1 MKSIVIDR
9 EYGSGGREVAKILAE
24 KLGIPF
30 YDGELLVLAGQQQGV
45 NISQL
50 QDLDE
55 KNVGSMLYNIAL
67 AASSIQDSSK
77 LSVPYQAYSAVAEV
91 IKKIDAKGPAI
102 FMGRCADRVL
112 ADAGR
117 DCLHVF
123 VYASEVEDRIRRAE
137 EVGATGNVLRYI
149 QKKDEQR
156 RNYDRFYAEREWGK
170 KDNYDLCLNTSKLS
184 YERAAR
190 VIASAVE

>member
-24 KLGIPF
+24 RLGIAF

-67 AASSIQDSSK
+67 AASSIQDSSR
-77 LSVPYQAYSAVAEV
+77 LSVPYQAFAAVAEV

-102 FMGRCADRVL
+102 FMGRCADQVL
-112 ADAGR
+112 AEAGR

-123 VYASEVEDRIRRAE
+123 VYASELDDRIRRAE
-137 EVGATGNVLRYI
+137 EVGASGNVLRYI

-156 RNYDRFYAEREWGK
+156 RNYDKFYAEREWGRK
-170 KDNYDLCLNTSKLS
+170 ENYDLCLNTSKLS
-184 YERAAR
+184 YEQAAG
-190 VIASAVE
+190 VIAAAAE